1 VAPRVRTEDL
11 IDAEEV
17 ATILGLG
24 HRNSVYTYLKRYE
37 DMPRPVV
44 DLGEGRVR
52 LWLRPEMET
61 WASGRSIR
69 PARRA
74 KRSR

>member
-11 IDAEEV
+11 IDAEDV

-52 LWLRPEMET
+52 LWLKPEIEN
-61 WASGRSIR
+61 WASMRPMR
-69 PARRA
+69 PARRT
-74 KRSR
+74 KRS